1 MPERRAA
8 AVHVAAKLGA
18 LDEGVS
24 PLVAR
29 EDDDGGRQG
38 KVRYHACGSLPGSRL
53 FRWDVWGWADHC
65 RWFLSSAD
73 VGPILHSRRYFSPG
87 LALRRLR
94 EAGLGAQP
102 RGRLQVHPRRG
113 AARALWLCAAAAAA
127 AAAPAAAA
135 AAAAAAAPQSA
146 AT

>member
-1 MPERRAA
+1 MRAAAEASLEARGLRRSAVLHILSFLGMPERRAA

-24 PLVAR
+24 PLAAR

-65 RWFLSSAD
+65 RWFLSSAH
-73 VGPILHSRRYFSPG
+73 VGPIPH
-87 LALRRLR
+87 
-94 EAGLGAQP
+94 
-102 RGRLQVHPRRG
+102 
-113 AARALWLCAAAAAA
+113 
-127 AAAPAAAA
+127 
-135 AAAAAAAPQSA
+135 
-146 AT
+146 